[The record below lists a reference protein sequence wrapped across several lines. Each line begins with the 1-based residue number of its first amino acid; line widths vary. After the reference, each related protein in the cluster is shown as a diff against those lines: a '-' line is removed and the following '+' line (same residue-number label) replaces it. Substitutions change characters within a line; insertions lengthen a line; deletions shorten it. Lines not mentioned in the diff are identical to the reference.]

1 MLTSKPKS
9 SAERDKMK
17 LLTKAL
23 ADKLPA
29 IYSQENNS
37 DPVAQVRFF
46 SIASQWEWFAVE
58 FDGTDLFY
66 GLVKGFETELGY
78 FSLSE
83 LESVTAMNGMLPLIE
98 RDTSFKPTPL
108 SQLR

>member
-1 MLTSKPKS
+1 
-9 SAERDKMK
+9 MK
-17 LLTKAL
+17 LLTKEL
-23 ADKLPA
+23 ANKLPA
-29 IYSQENNS
+29 LYSQENNS
-37 DPVAQVRFF
+37 EPVAQVRFF

-58 FDGTDLFY
+58 FDGEDLFY

-83 LESVTAMNGMLPLIE
+83 LQGLTAMNGMLPLIE